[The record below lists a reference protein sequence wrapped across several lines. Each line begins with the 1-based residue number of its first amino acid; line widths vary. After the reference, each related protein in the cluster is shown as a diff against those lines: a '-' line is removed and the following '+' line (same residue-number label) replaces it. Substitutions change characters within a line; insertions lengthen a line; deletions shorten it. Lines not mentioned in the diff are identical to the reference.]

1 MKKILSTI
9 SILICLTMVLQSCS
23 KQRGCNDENACNFD
37 DSAEKY
43 DGTCIYAEPWYYDG
57 DNDGFGDPN
66 ISITQCDQ
74 PENYVDNANGST
86 GFPATDFTAIDC
98 DGISHNLFTEL
109 DNNTI
114 VIISWVMPCSSCIAD
129 PLEVTNAV
137 QAYATTH
144 PGRVKF
150 YLVDDYANTP
160 CNGFTVWASVYGI
173 TDCTIFSD
181 PSIDMNDYGVPGM
194 PKTVV
199 IAGSNHQVYF
209 NKSESTAGLTDAID
223 QALIDNP

>member
-74 PENYVDNANGST
+74 PEN
-86 GFPATDFTAIDC
+86 
-98 DGISHNLFTEL
+98 
-109 DNNTI
+109 
-114 VIISWVMPCSSCIAD
+114 
-129 PLEVTNAV
+129 
-137 QAYATTH
+137 
-144 PGRVKF
+144 
-150 YLVDDYANTP
+150 
-160 CNGFTVWASVYGI
+160 
-173 TDCTIFSD
+173 
-181 PSIDMNDYGVPGM
+181 
-194 PKTVV
+194 
-199 IAGSNHQVYF
+199 
-209 NKSESTAGLTDAID
+209 
-223 QALIDNP
+223 